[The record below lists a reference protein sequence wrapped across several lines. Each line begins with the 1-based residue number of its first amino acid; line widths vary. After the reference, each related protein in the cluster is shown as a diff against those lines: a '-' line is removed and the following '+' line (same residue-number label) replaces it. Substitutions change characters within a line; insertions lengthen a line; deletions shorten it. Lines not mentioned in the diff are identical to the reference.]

1 MNALNSQTAITALL
15 IITIITKQS
24 VSGKKESVFP
34 LIKAISNF
42 SGKPL
47 MRALTTRP
55 LAQKKNIVVVEHSV
69 EIK

>member
-24 VSGKKESVFP
+24 ANGKKGSVFQ
-34 LIKAISNF
+34 LIKATSNF
-42 SGKPL
+42 SGKPS
-47 MRALTTRP
+47 MSALTARP
-55 LAQKKNIVVVEHSV
+55 LAQKKNTVVAEHSV